1 MNPAPRPSLDAEARD
16 RIHFS
21 LDESLIVEASA
32 GTGKTTELVRRIVEV
47 LATGR
52 AEIQQIA
59 AVTFTHKAAGEMKLR
74 LRQELDDQR
83 QIAEGS
89 RRQALEDAL
98 ERLEEAAIGTIHS
111 FCAQILRER
120 PVEANIDPGF
130 EELPEQEAARIYQKA
145 FRSWLERRL
154 EQDSPGLRRAFARLS
169 WRDTWDDSSPFERL
183 QYAGWR
189 LIEWRDYPAV
199 WQRRPFSRT
208 EEIDTLVR
216 RVRDLADL
224 SSQPRRVNDNLYLAL
239 RPVRDLAGWLAQTE
253 RAGAR
258 DHDAIESLL
267 IKLRRDLGK
276 DSRKGAGEYG
286 GGVERATLVSHR
298 HELIRWIDEFRVRAD
313 AELAWLLRDEMK
325 DLLDEY
331 RNRKRRQGK
340 LDFVDLL
347 CGVRDLL
354 RDQRDVRNYLQD
366 RFKFIFV
373 DEFQDTDP
381 LQVEILLLLSSGD
394 PDEADWFKVRPRPGK
409 LFLVG
414 DPKQSI
420 YKFRRADLVLY
431 RDVRQVLE
439 ERGVGCVTLTQ
450 SFRSV
455 PNIQQFVN
463 AAFETEMSGDAVDGH
478 AEWAPLERYRTEIG
492 GRPSV
497 IALPVPKPYGKQ
509 RLSKQAVADSL
520 PDAIGAFVDWLVK
533 ESGWGFRE
541 RDVAVLFRKRNYS
554 GTDLTRETVRALE
567 ARGLPH
573 LLAGSKSLHHREEVE
588 TLRAALTAIEWP
600 DDELS
605 VFAALKGSLF
615 AIADETLFLY
625 RHRRGRLNP
634 FRGGSD
640 DRVLSSAE
648 PEFQPIVEALQL
660 LAQFH
665 KLRNRR
671 PFAATV
677 NALLE
682 ATRAHAG
689 FLLRPGGQQIL
700 ANVGRVAELAR
711 TYETSGGISFRGFV
725 EELADKA
732 EKEEAAEAPV
742 LEEDSDGVRLMTVH
756 SAKGLEFPVVILADL
771 MSGLSHDNPEHHID
785 GQTKLCALELLGC
798 APWELRDYAE
808 PEAVKERA
816 EGIRVAYVAA
826 TRARDLLVIPAVG
839 DQAFPMDSWLSP
851 LYKALY
857 PAPSEVRKSLEPE
870 GCPRFGTCSV
880 VWRPMEYDGRGDS
893 SVKPGLI
900 QPELGTHEVVWWDPS
915 ALKLGEEQN
924 QTQWQDRVLRQSLK
938 EDGGESLAAYQAWK
952 VQREQLLSSAAEPE
966 IKVFLASQAAEA
978 PPQTFSVEFVPALA
992 EPRAVAGRRF
1002 GALVH
1007 AVLRDAALDAGAD
1020 AIRRLAELNARV
1032 LGAPPEETEAAR
1044 TAVSAALS
1052 QSLLARARSAER
1064 MHREYPLSLRLE
1076 DGRWLEGIIDLAFVE
1091 NGKWTVVDFKTD
1103 ADSSARR
1110 AQYERQLQWY
1120 AYALAKLTNQS
1131 VSGILLGI

>member
-1 MNPAPRPSLDAEARD
+1 MNPAPRPSSDADARE
-16 RIHFS
+16 RIRLS

-52 AEIQQIA
+52 AKIQQIA

-74 LRQELDDQR
+74 LRQELDDKR
-83 QIAEGS
+83 QIAEGP

-130 EELPEQEAARIYQKA
+130 EELPEQESARIYQKA
-145 FRSWLERRL
+145 FRAWLERRL
-154 EQDSPGLRRAFARLS
+154 DEDSPGLRRAFARLS
-169 WRDTWDDSSPFERL
+169 WRDAWDDSSPFERL

-189 LIEWRDYPAV
+189 LIEWRDYPAA
-199 WQRRPFSRT
+199 WQRRPFDRT

-216 RVRDLADL
+216 MVRDLADL
-224 SSQPRRVNDNLYLAL
+224 SSQPRRVNDNLYVAL

-253 RAGAR
+253 KAGAR
-258 DHDAIESLL
+258 DYDAIESLL
-267 IKLRRDLGK
+267 IKLRRDLGR
-276 DSRKGAGEYG
+276 DSRKGSGEYG
-286 GGVERATLVSHR
+286 SGIDRATLVSNR
-298 HELIRWIDEFRVRAD
+298 DELIRWIDEFRIRAD
-313 AELAWLLRDEMK
+313 AELAWLLRDEMTG
-325 DLLDEY
+325 LLDEY
-331 RNRKRRQGK
+331 RERKRRQGK

-354 RDQRDVRNYLQD
+354 RDQRDVRKYLQE

-381 LQVEILLLLSSGD
+381 LQVEILLLLCSGD
-394 PDEADWFKVRPRPGK
+394 PEEADWLKVTPAPGK

-431 RDVRQVLE
+431 REVRQALE
-439 ERGVGCVTLTQ
+439 KRGVGQVTLTQ

-463 AAFETEMSGDAVDGH
+463 AAFEAEMSGDAVDGH
-478 AEWAPLERYRTEIG
+478 AEWASLERYRSEIG

-497 IALPVPKPYGKQ
+497 IALPVPNPYGKQ
-509 RLSKQAVADSL
+509 RLSKQAVATSL
-520 PDAIGAFVDWLVK
+520 PDAIGAFADWVVNQ
-533 ESGWGFRE
+533 SGWGFRE
-541 RDVAVLFRKRNYS
+541 RDIVVLFRKRNYS
-554 GTDLTRETVRALE
+554 GIDLTRETVRALE

-605 VFAALKGSLF
+605 VFATMKGSLF

-625 RHRRGRLNP
+625 RHRHGRLNP
-634 FRGGSD
+634 FRKREGELDS
-640 DRVLSSAE
+640 
-648 PEFQPIVEALQL
+648 EFQPIIEALEL
-660 LAQFH
+660 LGGLH
-665 KLRNRR
+665 RMRNRR

-700 ANVGRVAELAR
+700 ANVGRVTELAR
-711 TYETSGGISFRGFV
+711 TYETTGGISFRGFV
-725 EELADKA
+725 EELTAKA

-771 MSGLSHDNPEHHID
+771 MSGLSRDNPEHHID

-798 APWELRDYAE
+798 APWELREHAVD
-808 PEAVKERA
+808 EAKREHA

-839 DQAFPMDSWLSP
+839 DQPFPTDSWLSP

-857 PAPSEVRKSLEPE
+857 PAPSESRKSAAAD
-870 GCPRFGTCSV
+870 GCPKFGTSSV
-880 VWRPMEYDGRGDS
+880 VLRPMEYDGRGDP
-893 SVKPGLI
+893 SVKPGLV
-900 QPELGTHEVVWWDPS
+900 QPEVGTHEVVWWDPS

-924 QTQWQDRVLRQSLK
+924 QMQWQDKVLRQTLK
-938 EDGGESLAAYQAWK
+938 EDGGASLAAYQAWK
-952 VQREQLLSSAAEPE
+952 EEREQLLAGAAIPE
-966 IKVFLASQAAEA
+966 MNIFLASQATET
-978 PPQTFSVEFVPALA
+978 PPESSPVEFVSAL
-992 EPRAVAGRRF
+992 PRPRNVSGKRF
-1002 GALVH
+1002 GTLVH
-1007 AVLRDAALDAGAD
+1007 AVLRDIALDAD
-1020 AIRRLAELNARV
+1020 STAIRRLAEMSARV
-1032 LGAPPEETEAAR
+1032 LGAPPEETESAEAAV
-1044 TAVSAALS
+1044 TAALTHPVVT
-1052 QSLLARARSAER
+1052 RARSAER
-1064 MHREYPLSLRLE
+1064 SHREYPLSLRLE
-1076 DGRWLEGIIDLAFVE
+1076 DGRWLEGVIDLVFLE
-1091 NGKWTVVDFKTD
+1091 NGRWIVVDFKTD

-1110 AQYERQLQWY
+1110 EQYDRQLQWY
-1120 AYALAKLTNQS
+1120 SYALSKLTGQPAIG
-1131 VSGILLGI
+1131 VLLGI